1 MILAIDVAYSGST
14 ALAAGI
20 LFSSWDKD
28 DIYRE
33 LVCNIENIAD
43 YVPGEFYLRELPCIN
58 QLLEEVSERIDCI
71 VIDGYV
77 TLGRDKRLG
86 LGMKLWEHLDGKIPI
101 IGVAKTEFI
110 GTPENTRIYRGG
122 SSRPLFVTAIGIEL
136 DDAKSKILNMKGK
149 FRIPELLKAV
159 DRLCRQAK
167 K

>member
-1 MILAIDVAYSGST
+1 MILAVDVAYSDS
-14 ALAAGI
+14 AASVAGI

-28 DIYRE
+28 DISRE
-33 LVCNIENIAD
+33 LVCKIEDIAD
-43 YVPGEFYLRELPCIN
+43 YVPGKFYLRELPCIN
-58 QLLEEVSERIDCI
+58 KLLEEIKERIDCI

-77 TLGRDKRLG
+77 TLGRDKRPG
-86 LGMKLWEHLDGKIPI
+86 LGMKLWEHLDGKIPV

-122 SSRPLFVTAIGIEL
+122 SSKPLFVTAIGIEL

-159 DRLCRQAK
+159 DRLCRETK
-167 K
+167 N